1 MPTLGPRKEKSRLR
15 VRVLQLQPGLVVNL
29 PPVQQHRLLDK

>member
-1 MPTLGPRKEKSRLR
+1 MLSPRREKSRLR
-15 VRVLQLQPGLVVNL
+15 VRVLELQPGRVVNL